1 MHLRAAAA
9 VADGLPD
16 PERAE
21 LLESYA
27 TEALLAGH
35 PEEGLHAAQTAS
47 ALREELGEPEKI
59 SEDLRLISRL
69 ARWTADARQ
78 SRDAATRAVAVL
90 EGGRAGRSLALA
102 YGNLAHRH
110 VHTYELHDAVA
121 WGERAQA
128 LAEQLDDDEI
138 AIHAATIVNAARLCQ
153 EDPAAA
159 DALEQAHRRAV
170 ERGLVDHAH
179 RALGNLASIVS
190 DDLARYDTAV
200 PLIDRALA
208 FAEQYDLDAGYAW
221 LLGQR
226 AKLRLERGDWSG
238 AFADADTALARSGPR
253 GVNAVLPFTVRGRI
267 QAARGDPE
275 VVTSLDEAA
284 RQADRVGDA
293 QWVSP
298 VVDARSE
305 YFLWAPPRSGAAA
318 AGGTCRPKRSPRATR
333 TRRLRHCRSST
344 SWAPPVQRPPAQAA
358 APPRVRPG
366 AARTA
371 PDDRRARRRVDR
383 PAGGDPRDGRCGD
396 VQGRDRR
403 AARRV
408 GADRGPPRLGRARQA
423 RRDQPPPRRRDGRAD
438 GRDDGRLGALAPRR
452 RPELARLS
460 AQPLAVRAGER
471 SPGGRR

>member
-1 MHLRAAAA
+1 LVHHARAAGDDDAVLRYGRVAGAVAARNGAHREAVAHLRAAAA
-9 VADGLPD
+9 VADRLPD

-21 LLESYA
+21 LLESHS
-27 TEALLAGH
+27 TEALLAGY
-35 PEEGLHAAQTAS
+35 PEEGLHAARTAL

-69 ARWTADARQ
+69 AWWTADAQQ

-102 YGNLAHRH
+102 YGNLAHRY

-138 AIHAATIVNAARLCQ
+138 AVHAATIVNAARLCQ

-275 VVTSLDEAA
+275 AVTSLDEAA

-333 TRRLRHCRSST
+333 TRRLR
-344 SWAPPVQRPPAQAA
+344 PAD
-358 APPRVRPG
+358 PRRAGRHPCSDHLRRQLRRRG
-366 AARTA
+366 FARV
-371 PDDRRARRRVDR
+371 PRGRARR
-383 PAGGDPRDGRCGD
+383 
-396 VQGRDRR
+396 
-403 AARRV
+403 
-408 GADRGPPRLGRARQA
+408 PPRT
-423 RRDQPPPRRRDGRAD
+423 
-438 GRDDGRLGALAPRR
+438 
-452 RPELARLS
+452 
-460 AQPLAVRAGER
+460 
-471 SPGGRR
+471 SPG